1 MNHNDFETILNV
13 EIQSFEP
20 YNFRLKI
27 FFLIKFLKYFINLK
41 KKYFMKEILIYL
53 FYFSNNNNIRNEIKQ
68 NGKAINYIF
77 AQIPEFNFRNILKVQ
92 LFK

>member
-1 MNHNDFETILNV
+1 
-13 EIQSFEP
+13 
-20 YNFRLKI
+20 
-27 FFLIKFLKYFINLK
+27 
-41 KKYFMKEILIYL
+41 MKEILIYL